1 MDWYDILCLHLRVSE
16 TIRVWFAT
24 KVLLAHPH
32 RFSEYLLECPSADVR
47 ASFSKIIIFLS
58 HYALMEETQV
68 EVQQSSGKSS
78 LESGMRTN
86 PNHCLYAQVVPV
98 KHQ

>member
-16 TIRVWFAT
+16 AIRIWFAT

-47 ASFSKIIIFLS
+47 AAFSKIIIFLS

-68 EVQQSSGKSS
+68 EVQQSSGTTLVFDLRNHS
-78 LESGMRTN
+78 TN
-86 PNHCLYAQVVPV
+86 RFSPFRSFL
-98 KHQ
+98 